1 MYAVVEFVN
10 DKSVA
15 AVPKC
20 WFHSED
26 CVMWV
31 KNHKL
36 RDRLLVNNERP
47 PEGTKIYPV
56 RVLKNDLSLDRA
68 LQLEKKAVDTDDLS
82 HSEPTELGRGMRKR
96 FVRQLTSDDDEDD
109 DDDEEMAAQR
119 PRQDN
124 QLTAWP
130 TPPRILQPRNSSE
143 NTPWWRDSSQP
154 TPPRANQYAV
164 SFKVYLRP
172 PREPSMT
179 AFDKRLSQVQ
189 HDGECVRK
197 KVDYVAEELVEL
209 RADITQVKATMAE
222 ILKAV
227 QELRLPAEARPPSLK
242 LPLCTKEAYKAFV
255 SELEKN
261 ASFAQDAIK
270 RLSITDRRNEKQ
282 FVRNLL
288 TALLGHPLCLSFC
301 WGGARDK
308 QAFVGSPLYGLVI
321 AAIREHA
328 AFSNCTV
335 DTIRKS
341 AIDWFHGAR
350 DRYGGRSKRRDNTT
364 ANATLPVS
372 YSSAE
377 EYMIQSTSEDTIP
390 ATDMDGLPDMSL
402 EET

>member
-1 MYAVVEFVN
+1 
-10 DKSVA
+10 
-15 AVPKC
+15 
-20 WFHSED
+20 
-26 CVMWV
+26 
-31 KNHKL
+31 
-36 RDRLLVNNERP
+36 
-47 PEGTKIYPV
+47 
-56 RVLKNDLSLDRA
+56 
-68 LQLEKKAVDTDDLS
+68 
-82 HSEPTELGRGMRKR
+82 MRKR
-96 FVRQLTSDDDEDD
+96 FVRQLTSDDDED

-124 QLTAWP
+124 QLTATHSP
-130 TPPRILQPRNSSE
+130 
-143 NTPWWRDSSQP
+143 
-154 TPPRANQYAV
+154 
-164 SFKVYLRP
+164 
-172 PREPSMT
+172 
-179 AFDKRLSQVQ
+179 VQ

-227 QELRLPAEARPPSLK
+227 QELRQPAEARPPSLK
-242 LPLCTKEAYKAFV
+242 LPLCTKEAYQAFV

-270 RLSITDRRNEKQ
+270 RLAITDGRNEKE

-288 TALLGHPLCLSFC
+288 TTLLGHPLCLSFC

-341 AIDWFHGAR
+341 TIDWFHGER

-372 YSSAE
+372 YSSAAG
-377 EYMIQSTSEDTIP
+377 YMIQSTSEDTVRAQCTPTLDSHPTASGQVASYASQQIP
-390 ATDMDGLPDMSL
+390 STLYIQYL
-402 EET
+402 